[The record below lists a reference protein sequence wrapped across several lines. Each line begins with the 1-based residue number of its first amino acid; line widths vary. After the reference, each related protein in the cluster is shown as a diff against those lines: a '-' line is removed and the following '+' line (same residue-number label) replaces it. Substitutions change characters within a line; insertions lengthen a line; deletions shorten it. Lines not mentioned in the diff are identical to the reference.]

1 MIDKFPSPPFDSLIL
16 DSVLLLVQTLVL
28 IQENKLEKV
37 KENLDII
44 IDTKGLDL
52 KYKTYSF
59 ELLTEIHLLFWKKH
73 QTIENYQQLKF
84 IIDQWEEF
92 SISRRLLKNQ
102 YLINVIKAKFLIS
115 ELQFVEANKLLQ
127 KTLLTINPLG
137 YNLLKDKILK
147 ELSAIMEFS
156 QIPITSDK
164 DHKFQI
170 IQIDEIKNY
179 LENIKFLESKMK

>member
-1 MIDKFPSPPFDSLIL
+1 MQIKSELAIDYLTTGKEIKSSGMIDKFPSPPFDSLIL

-73 QTIENYQQLKF
+73 QTIENYQQLK
-84 IIDQWEEF
+84 
-92 SISRRLLKNQ
+92 K
-102 YLINVIKAKFLIS
+102 KF
-115 ELQFVEANKLLQ
+115 F
-127 KTLLTINPLG
+127 
-137 YNLLKDKILK
+137 
-147 ELSAIMEFS
+147 
-156 QIPITSDK
+156 
-164 DHKFQI
+164 HKYI
-170 IQIDEIKNY
+170 
-179 LENIKFLESKMK
+179 